1 MAVDP
6 IEVSPE
12 LGRLVERARRAA
24 QAAGELRPPAVGP
37 LRSTVPV
44 EAREAIVSLLRDGTY
59 AAAVGRIAAEDADL
73 ADE

>member
-6 IEVSPE
+6 IELSPE

-24 QAAGELRPPAVGP
+24 EAAGELRPPAAGP

-44 EAREAIVSLLRDGTY
+44 EAQEAIVSLLRDGTY
-59 AAAVGRIAAEDADL
+59 AAAVARIAAEAPDL